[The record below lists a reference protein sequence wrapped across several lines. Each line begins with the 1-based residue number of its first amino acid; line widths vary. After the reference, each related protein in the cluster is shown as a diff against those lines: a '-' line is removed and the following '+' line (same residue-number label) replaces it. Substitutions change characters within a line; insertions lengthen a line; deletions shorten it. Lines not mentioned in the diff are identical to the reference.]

1 MNEELKSGTLLPMVG
16 EIVAAHISNNKVSPA
31 DVPQLIRDVYS
42 ALASASRSDT
52 GPTSRGEPAVAVRK
66 SVNPDYL
73 VCLEDGFQA
82 KILKRHLRTAH
93 NLSPE
98 QYRQRWRLPADY
110 PLVAPNYAKTRSKLA
125 KQAGLGTAGRRK
137 KAQALSSKRL
147 SRSKRIKRR

>member
-16 EIVAAHISNNKVSPA
+16 EIVAAHISNNKVSSA

-82 KILKRHLRTAH
+82 KMLKRHLRTAH

-98 QYRQRWRLPADY
+98 QYRQRWSLPADY
-110 PLVAPNYAKTRSKLA
+110 PLVAPNYAKARSKLA
-125 KQAGLGTAGRRK
+125 KQIGLGTKPRRK
-137 KAQALSSKRL
+137 KAQPLSSRRATR
-147 SRSKRIKRR
+147 SRRIGRK